1 MIFDYTINDTLAI
14 YLTGYLIKLDNIHVH
29 VLAILHVLWSLD
41 DICTC
46 LIISY

>member
-29 VLAILHVLWSLD
+29 VLAILHVL
-41 DICTC
+41 
-46 LIISY
+46 

>member
-29 VLAILHVLWSLD
+29 VLSYMYYDHLMISVHV
-41 DICTC
+41 
-46 LIISY
+46 

>member
-29 VLAILHVLWSLD
+29 VLHVSYMYYDYLM
-41 DICTC
+41 
-46 LIISY
+46 ISVHV